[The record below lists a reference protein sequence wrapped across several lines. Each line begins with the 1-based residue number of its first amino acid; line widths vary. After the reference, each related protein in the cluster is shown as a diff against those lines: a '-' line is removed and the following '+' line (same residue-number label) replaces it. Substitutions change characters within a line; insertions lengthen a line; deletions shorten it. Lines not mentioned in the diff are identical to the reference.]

1 MPSSS
6 PPTSQGR
13 LLPLIC
19 LLVVGSLLGLT
30 TTLVKLGSTVGW
42 PALDFLF
49 WSVLGAGLILLVAAC
64 LLGSQP
70 RLGRTDVRYYVM
82 SALLSVT
89 LPNVLSFSAIP
100 HVGAGFVAL
109 CTAFPLLMTYLM
121 ALALRMERL
130 RAQRAWGVAFGL
142 FGAVVLATAKA
153 GEANVE
159 GWWIVAAMASPV
171 FLAFGNIY
179 RTRHWPKGASA
190 FSLAPSMLL
199 ASAVLLAPWV
209 LSSGVVLPQG
219 DTPPV
224 VLGLLGAQI
233 AVFVGVYS
241 LYFLLQKL
249 AGPVYLSQIGPV
261 GAIAGAVLAV
271 VVLGEATGWLTLLA
285 GAAIL
290 TGVVLVN
297 RSR

>member
-1 MPSSS
+1 MSSS
-6 PPTSQGR
+6 STPAGHGR
-13 LLPLIC
+13 LVPLIC
-19 LLVVGSLLGLT
+19 LLIVGSLLGLT
-30 TTLVKLGSTVGW
+30 TTLVKLGSAVGW
-42 PALDFLF
+42 SALDFLF
-49 WSVLGAGLILLVAAC
+49 WSVLGAGLVLLAAAC
-64 LLGSQP
+64 VLGSRP
-70 RLGRTDVRYYVM
+70 RLGRVEVRYYVM

-100 HVGAGFVAL
+100 HVGAGFVAM

-142 FGAVVLATAKA
+142 LGAMVLASTKA

-159 GWWIVAAMASPV
+159 GWWIAAAMASPV

-179 RTRHWPKGASA
+179 RTLRWPKGASA

-199 ASAVLLAPWV
+199 ASALLLSPWV
-209 LSSGVVLPQG
+209 LSGGVTLPQG
-219 DTPPV
+219 GTPTV

-271 VVLGEATGWLTLLA
+271 VVLGEATGWPTLLA